1 MLLHKFILYFQEIT
15 LNNYQEVLMKHKFHF
30 LTESFFLFFL
40 FTLSLSAQQNL
51 TLPDASQHAVIMQQV
66 GMCEIKIDYH
76 RPGVKDRQVWGGLV
90 PYDQVWRAG
99 ANENTTISFSKD
111 VLVDGKKV
119 PAGTYGL
126 HMIPT
131 ANDWTIILNKDY
143 RAWGSF
149 FYKEENDF
157 IRYKVK
163 PVTAEFQEWLMYT
176 FDEVTPN
183 SVTAS
188 LSWEKL
194 KVPIKIEIDLH
205 TQMLN
210 EMAVQLT
217 GIPGFFWQGWNQAAN
232 YCYVNGIELEQG
244 LEWADHSI
252 GINKNVTN
260 TFTKSLLLNALGKKE
275 EASKLKEEAFV
286 NAAEVDVNNLGYQ
299 LLGGGKI
306 DDATEVFKKN
316 TELYPESW
324 NVWDSLAEGYM
335 NKGEKQLA
343 IDYYKKALGM
353 APENQHERIN
363 GALAQLGAK

>member
-1 MLLHKFILYFQEIT
+1 MKNRLL
-15 LNNYQEVLMKHKFHF
+15 F
-30 LTESFFLFFL
+30 LQST
-40 FTLSLSAQQNL
+40 FTLILLISISLSAQQNL
-51 TLPDASQHAVIMQQV
+51 TLPDASQHATVMQQV

-76 RPGVKDRQVWGGLV
+76 RPGVKGRQIWGALV
-90 PYDQVWRAG
+90 PYNQVWRAG

-131 ANDWTIILNKDY
+131 ENDWTIILSNDY

-157 IRYKVK
+157 MRFKIK
-163 PVTAEFQEWLMYT
+163 TQSSDFQEWLIYS

-183 SVTAS
+183 SSIVS
-188 LSWEKL
+188 LRWEKL
-194 KVPIKIEIDLH
+194 KVPFKIEIDLH
-205 TQMLN
+205 KQML
-210 EMAVQLT
+210 EDIAVQLT
-217 GIPGFFWQGWNQAAN
+217 SLPGFGWQGWNQAAN
-232 YCYVNGIELEQG
+232 YCYTNDFNLEQG

-260 TFTKSLLLNALGKKE
+260 TYTKAVILNALGKKD
-275 EASKLKEEAFV
+275 EASKLKEEAFSG
-286 NAAEVDVNNLGYQ
+286 ALEADVNTLGYQ
-299 LLGGGKI
+299 FLGGGKI
-306 DDATEVFKKN
+306 DDAIEVFKKN
-316 TELYPESW
+316 TEMYPESW

-343 IDYYKKALGM
+343 IDNYTKALGM
-353 APENQHERIN
+353 APENQHERIKRVLN
-363 GALAQLGAK
+363 QLGVN

>member
-1 MLLHKFILYFQEIT
+1 MGSI
-15 LNNYQEVLMKHKFHF
+15 
-30 LTESFFLFFL
+30 FLFLL

-51 TLPDASQHAVIMQQV
+51 TLPDASQHAVVMQQV

-76 RPGVKDRQVWGGLV
+76 RPGVKGREVWGKLV
-90 PYDQVWRAG
+90 PFDQVWRAG

-111 VLVDGKKV
+111 VIVDGKKV

-126 HMIPT
+126 HMVPT
-131 ANDWTIILNKDY
+131 ENDWTIILNKDY

-157 IRYKVK
+157 MRFKVK
-163 PVTAEFQEWLMYT
+163 PQSSELQEWLMYT

-183 SVTAS
+183 SVIAS
-188 LSWEKL
+188 LNWEKL
-194 KVPIKIEIDLH
+194 KIPFKIEIDLH
-205 TQMLN
+205 KQMLD

-232 YCYVNGIELEQG
+232 YCYVNGIELEKG

-252 GINKNVTN
+252 GIAKNVTN
-260 TFTKSLLLNALGKKE
+260 TYTKALLLQAMGNKDEAL
-275 EASKLKEEAFV
+275 KLKSEAFE
-286 NAAEVDVNNLGYQ
+286 NAAEVDINTLGYQ
-299 LLGGGKI
+299 FLGGKI
-306 DDATEVFKKN
+306 DDAIEVFKKN
-316 TELYPESW
+316 TEMYPDSW

-335 NKGEKQLA
+335 NKGETQLA
-343 IDYYKKALGM
+343 IDNYKKALGM
-353 APENQHERIN
+353 APEDQQARIN

>member
-1 MLLHKFILYFQEIT
+1 MKQHIYFFIAI
-15 LNNYQEVLMKHKFHF
+15 
-30 LTESFFLFFL
+30 FFLFFI
-40 FTLSLSAQQNL
+40 FKLSLSAQQNL
-51 TLPDASQHAVIMQQV
+51 TLPDASQHAIVMQQV
-66 GMCEIKIDYH
+66 GLCEIKIDYH
-76 RPGVKDRQVWGGLV
+76 RPGVKGRMVWGGLV
-90 PYDQVWRAG
+90 PFDQVWRAG
-99 ANENTTISFSKD
+99 ANDNTTISFSKD
-111 VLVDGKKV
+111 VIVAGKNV

-131 ANDWTIILNKDY
+131 ENEWTIILNKDY

-149 FYKEENDF
+149 FYKEENDQMRF
-157 IRYKVK
+157 KVK
-163 PVTAEFQEWLMYT
+163 PQSSEFQEWLMYS
-176 FDEVTPN
+176 FDDVTSN
-183 SVTAS
+183 STTAS

-194 KVPIKIEIDLH
+194 KVPFKIEIDLH
-205 TQMLN
+205 KQMLD

-244 LEWADHSI
+244 LVWADRSL

-260 TFTKSLLLNALGKKE
+260 AYTKAAILNALGKKD
-275 EASKLKEEAFV
+275 EASKLKAEAFT
-286 NAAEVDVNNLGYQ
+286 NASEVDVNNLGYQ

-306 DDATEVFKKN
+306 DDAIEIFKKN

-335 NKGEKQLA
+335 NKGEKQHA
-343 IDYYKKALGM
+343 IDNYKKALSM
-353 APENQHERIN
+353 APENQHERIK

>member
-1 MLLHKFILYFQEIT
+1 
-15 LNNYQEVLMKHKFHF
+15 MKHQIHF
-30 LTESFFLFFL
+30 FVGNVFLFLL

-51 TLPDASQHAVIMQQV
+51 TLPDASQHAVVMQQV
-66 GMCEIKIDYH
+66 GMAEIKIDYH
-76 RPGVKDRQVWGGLV
+76 RPGVKGREVWGKLV
-90 PYDQVWRAG
+90 PFDQVWRAG

-111 VLVDGKKV
+111 VIVDGKKV

-131 ANDWTIILNKDY
+131 ENDWTIILNKDY

-149 FYKEENDF
+149 FYKEENDLMRF
-157 IRYKVK
+157 KVK
-163 PVTAEFQEWLMYT
+163 SQPADFQEWLIYT

-183 SVTAS
+183 SVIAS
-188 LSWEKL
+188 LRWEKL
-194 KVPIKIEIDLH
+194 QVPFKIEIDLH
-205 TQMLN
+205 GQMLD

-232 YCYVNGIELEQG
+232 YCYVNGIELEKG

-252 GINKNVTN
+252 GINKNFTN
-260 TFTKSLLLNALGKKE
+260 SYTKAAILNALGKKD
-275 EASKLKEEAFV
+275 EASKLKAEAFI

-306 DDATEVFKKN
+306 DDAIEVFNKN
-316 TELYPESW
+316 TELYPDSW

-353 APENQHERIN
+353 APENQYERIN
-363 GALAQLGAK
+363 GALTQLGAK